1 MAQDNSMLDGTIA
14 SVDASIRSLNLEDD
28 MRAVL
33 IEPWREIQVALPV
46 LMDDGNV
53 RVFRGYRSQ
62 HNAARGP
69 YKGGIR
75 YHPNADLNHVRA
87 LGMLMTWKTALADVP
102 FGGAKGGVSV
112 DPRELSTHE
121 LNRLT
126 RRYTMSMHHV
136 LGVNRDIPAPDLG
149 TSAQTMA
156 WIMDA
161 YGSIHGHT
169 PGIVTG
175 KPIELGG
182 SLGRAEAP
190 GRGAAIVGTRAIVDN
205 GSTPEQSTVV
215 VQGYGA
221 VGSSAAKTI
230 SEDGAKVIAVSDVDG
245 AIINSRGLDI
255 DALDRIVI
263 EGGVVSDFADAD
275 QLNNDELL
283 ELKCNVLIPAAIE
296 DVITTQ
302 NASKVQADIIVE
314 GANRPVTSGADE
326 ILVDSNKQVVPD
338 ILANAGGVI
347 ASYFEW
353 AQNIQVFNWEL
364 ERVNRELD
372 QLINRAYDVTRAR
385 AEQTGSTMRE
395 AAFDVAV
402 SRVAETIKIRSYVG

>member
-1 MAQDNSMLDGTIA
+1 MAQDSSMLDGTIA
-14 SVDASIRSLNLEDD
+14 SVDAAVRSMELEDD
-28 MRAVL
+28 MRQVL
-33 IEPWREIQVALPV
+33 VEPWREIQVALPIR
-46 LMDDGNV
+46 MDDGSV
-53 RVFRGYRSQ
+53 RVFKGYRSQ

-75 YHPNADLNHVRA
+75 YHPNADLDHTRA

-112 DPRELSTHE
+112 DPRELSTSE

-149 TSAQTMA
+149 TTAQTMA

-190 GRGAAIVGTRAIVDN
+190 GRGAAVVGCRAIVDS
-205 GSTPEQSTVV
+205 GSTPEHSTIA
-215 VQGYGA
+215 VQGFGA
-221 VGSSAAKTI
+221 VGAAAARTMFDRG
-230 SEDGAKVIAVSDVDG
+230 SNVIAVSDVDG
-245 AIINSRGLDI
+245 AIINTSGLNI
-255 DALDRIVI
+255 PELERIVAK
-263 EGGVVSDFADAD
+263 GGTIADFDDAD
-275 QLNNDELL
+275 SLNNNELL
-283 ELKCNVLIPAAIE
+283 ELDCDVLIPAAIE
-296 DVITTQ
+296 DVITAQ
-302 NASKVQADIIVE
+302 NASKIRAKIIVE
-314 GANRPVTSGADE
+314 GANRPVTSDADE
-326 ILVDSNKQVVPD
+326 ILVDAGINIIPD
-338 ILANAGGVI
+338 ILANAGGVV

-353 AQNIQVFNWEL
+353 AQNVQVFNWEL
-364 ERVNRELD
+364 VRVNNELD
-372 QLINRAYDVTRAR
+372 KKMNVAYDVTKAQADRN
-385 AEQTGSTMRE
+385 GGTMRE

>member
-1 MAQDNSMLDGTIA
+1 MAQDSSMLDGTIA
-14 SVDASIRSLNLEDD
+14 SIDTAVRSLKLEDD

-33 IEPWREIQVALPV
+33 VEPWREVQVGLPIR
-46 LMDDGNV
+46 MDDGHIQ
-53 RVFRGYRSQ
+53 VFRGYRSQ

-75 YHPNADLNHVRA
+75 YHPNADLNHTRA

-112 DPRELSTHE
+112 DPRKLSTSE

-126 RRYTMSMHHV
+126 RRYTMSMHHI

-190 GRGAAIVGTRAIVDN
+190 GRGAAIVGCRAIVDA
-205 GSTPEQSTVV
+205 GSTPDQSTVA
-215 VQGYGA
+215 VQGFGA
-221 VGSSAAKTI
+221 VGTAAAHTMF
-230 SEDGAKVIAVSDVDG
+230 DNGAKVIAVSYLMWMERSS
-245 AIINSRGLDI
+245 IPL
-255 DALDRIVI
+255 
-263 EGGVVSDFADAD
+263 
-275 QLNNDELL
+275 
-283 ELKCNVLIPAAIE
+283 VLIFL
-296 DVITTQ
+296 
-302 NASKVQADIIVE
+302 
-314 GANRPVTSGADE
+314 R
-326 ILVDSNKQVVPD
+326 
-338 ILANAGGVI
+338 
-347 ASYFEW
+347 
-353 AQNIQVFNWEL
+353 
-364 ERVNRELD
+364 
-372 QLINRAYDVTRAR
+372 
-385 AEQTGSTMRE
+385 
-395 AAFDVAV
+395 
-402 SRVAETIKIRSYVG
+402 

>member
-1 MAQDNSMLDGTIA
+1 MLDGTIA
-14 SVDASIRSLNLEDD
+14 SLDTAVRSLGLEDD
-28 MRAVL
+28 MRETLVT
-33 IEPWREIQVALPV
+33 PWREIQVGMPV
-46 LMDDGNV
+46 QMDDGKV
-53 RVFRGYRSQ
+53 RVFHGYRSQ
-62 HNAARGP
+62 HNASRGP

-75 YHPNADLNHVRA
+75 YHPNADLAHTRA

-112 DPRELSTHE
+112 DPRELSNGE

-126 RRYTMSMHHV
+126 RRYTMSIHHV
-136 LGVNRDIPAPDLG
+136 IGVNRDIPAPDLG

-190 GRGAAIVGTRAIVDN
+190 GRGAAVVGCRAIVDS
-205 GSTPEQSTVV
+205 GSTPDQCTVA
-215 VQGYGA
+215 VQGFGA
-221 VGSSAAKTI
+221 VGAAAAQTMF
-230 SEDGAKVIAVSDVDG
+230 DNGAKVIAVSDVDG
-245 AIINSRGLDI
+245 AIINTSGLDI
-255 DALDRIVI
+255 PALLRIVLD
-263 EGGVVSDFADAD
+263 GGSVSDFVDAD
-275 QLNNDELL
+275 PLDNADLL
-283 ELKCNVLIPAAIE
+283 TLDCDVLIPAAIE
-296 DVITTQ
+296 DVITPM
-302 NASKVQADIIVE
+302 NAPDVRAGIIIE
-314 GANRPVTSGADE
+314 GANRPVTSVADE
-326 ILVDSNKQVVPD
+326 ILADAGKNVIPD

-372 QLINRAYDVTRAR
+372 KKMNKAYDVTKAQADRNG
-385 AEQTGSTMRE
+385 GSMRK

-402 SRVAETIKIRSYVG
+402 NRVAETIKIRGYVG

>member
-14 SVDASIRSLNLEDD
+14 SVDAAVRSLGLEDD
-28 MRAVL
+28 MREVL
-33 IEPWREIQVALPV
+33 VEPWREIQVGLPV
-46 LMDDGNV
+46 RMDDGNV

-75 YHPNADLNHVRA
+75 YHPNVDLSHTRA

-112 DPRELSTHE
+112 NPRELSMGE

-126 RRYTMSMHHV
+126 RRYTMSIHHV
-136 LGVNRDIPAPDLG
+136 IGVNRDIPAPDLG

-161 YGSIHGHT
+161 YCSINGHT

-190 GRGAAIVGTRAIVDN
+190 GRGAAMVACRAIVDS
-205 GSTPEQSTVV
+205 GSSPEQNTVAI
-215 VQGYGA
+215 QGFGA
-221 VGSSAAKTI
+221 VGSSAARTMF
-230 SEDGAKVIAVSDVDG
+230 DNGAKVIAVSDIDG
-245 AIINSRGLDI
+245 AIINTSGLDI
-255 DALDRIVI
+255 PALQRIVI
-263 EGGVVSDFADAD
+263 EGGTVSDYTDADA
-275 QLNNDELL
+275 LNHEDLL
-283 ELKCNVLIPAAIE
+283 SLDCDVLIPAAIE
-296 DVITTQ
+296 DVITAQ
-302 NASKVQADIIVE
+302 NAAGVRSKFIVE
-314 GANRPVTSGADE
+314 AANRPVTSAADE
-326 ILVDSNKQVVPD
+326 ILVDANRIVIPD
-338 ILANAGGVI
+338 ILANAGGVV

-353 AQNIQVFNWEL
+353 AQNIQVFNWDL

-372 QLINRAYDVTRAR
+372 RKMNEAYDITKAKADRNDV
-385 AEQTGSTMRE
+385 SLRE

-402 SRVAETIKIRSYVG
+402 SRVAEAIKLRGYVG